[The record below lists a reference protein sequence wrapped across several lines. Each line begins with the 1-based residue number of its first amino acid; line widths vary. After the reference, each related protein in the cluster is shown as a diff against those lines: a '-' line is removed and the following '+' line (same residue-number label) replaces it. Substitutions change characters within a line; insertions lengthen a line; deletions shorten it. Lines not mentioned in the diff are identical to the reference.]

1 MARSFCATPE
11 LYTRTHE
18 WVQYDVDSKI
28 ATIGITVQA
37 QQELG
42 ELVHVELPE
51 VGEEISSQA
60 IVSTVESA
68 KSVADVYNV
77 VDGEVVEVNSK
88 LSTDATIVND
98 DAEGAGWIMKVK
110 VEHPWQMDQLLTKEK
125 YDTHAFNEL
134 SANLAV

>member
-1 MARSFCATPE
+1 MKNSQMMARSFCANPK

-37 QQELG
+37 QLELG

-51 VGEEISSQA
+51 VGEEISSQS

-88 LSTDATIVND
+88 LITDATIVND

-110 VEHPWQMDQLLTKEK
+110 VEYPW
-125 YDTHAFNEL
+125 
-134 SANLAV
+134 

>member
-1 MARSFCATPE
+1 M
-11 LYTRTHE
+11 
-18 WVQYDVDSKI
+18 
-28 ATIGITVQA
+28 
-37 QQELG
+37 
-42 ELVHVELPE
+42 HVELPE

-125 YDTHAFNEL
+125 YEIHAFKEL